1 MNLVLSVP
9 PYLVRL
15 SKDISEMTDTMKR
28 RSTSSPFHPAILL
41 LGKAAL
47 IAGLKRS
54 IYLLFFLTTLQAQ
67 INTAEIIGAVQD
79 ASGGILPGV
88 VVTAVHISSGFTVER
103 ITDQEGAFLLS
114 SLPVGE
120 QIITAEL
127 PGFKRLVREGISLAV
142 GQRIR
147 LDLVLQIGDITEVVT
162 VTSSAPLLQNTTAE
176 ISDVIENERVADLP
190 LNGRQFLQLALLS
203 EGVVKPPG
211 GTRGASLQQAGDLVN
226 VSGQR
231 AGHNIYLF
239 DGVKVTDELFNNLV
253 ISPSVDAIQEF
264 KIQKSLYSAEFG
276 GKASALINVVMKSG
290 TNDLHGNLY
299 AFHRNAAL
307 DARNFFDLPD
317 EPIPP
322 FVQNQFGGT
331 FGGPLTLPGVYD
343 GENRTFFFLNYEGQ
357 RIRQSITRTF
367 SVPTEAMRSGDFSGL
382 SEIYDPLTGDPLTKT
397 RQQFPGNQIPQNRL
411 DPVALAFLENI
422 PLPNLPGNVQ
432 NLVTSPSQK
441 TEMDQFNLRLDH
453 VASSR
458 DSLFGRL
465 SIFNVEAFQPFG
477 TTELSENLLPGFGR
491 TVTTK
496 ARNLG
501 VGYTHSF
508 NNNIVNELRFGWLKV
523 SGGQTG
529 ENQGFDFGSVSG
541 LEGVTSDP
549 RDTGYPLISFAGE
562 FSPMG
567 DPTSFIFRDNQSFE
581 IFENLLWSRGSHQLK
596 FGAYWFHLRFNP
608 SNPESARGAF
618 SFSPRFT
625 SSRPKLSDG
634 SAFADFLLGFPTSA
648 RGGTGRGEEDG
659 RTNWYHFYVQDDWQV
674 NRDLN
679 LNLGFRYE
687 VNQHMTDINNELSAI
702 DLSIPGGRFVIASD
716 DDGNISPNA
725 DPLLPFIPVPSVT
738 SAAAGWSR
746 SLLRPS
752 YKRFAPRLGLAWEL
766 PGASET
772 LLRAGFGIFL
782 NQWAYSVQ
790 TNLARNLP
798 FFLLKEFETATD
810 DLFPSFETE
819 TVLAEDPMGSVSG
832 SNADHDYRTEYTQ
845 TWGLGI
851 QHLLLNNTLF
861 ELSYMGSRTVG
872 ADNSTV
878 RNVPVPGPGPIDS
891 RRPVPVLS
899 GFRSIRW
906 DGWSTYHALTGK
918 LERRFSDG
926 LFFNLNYTFSK
937 TMDDASAPG
946 GTSFESNLPQNVL
959 DLPSEK
965 ALASFHHA
973 HRFTASY
980 TYQIP
985 VGTGQ
990 QFLSAPGWLSAI
1002 FSQWQMTGILTLQS
1016 GAPLTINTTSDP
1028 ANIGPGPAQRPNH
1041 LQNPNLPGGQR
1052 DPTRWFD
1059 TEAFALPA
1067 AHTYGTVGRNTV
1079 FAPGLKNFDFSLIR
1093 NIPLKEVSSLQFRAE
1108 FFNLFNTPNFDVPN
1122 RLAFTPNFGRVFSAG
1137 FSRQIQFGIKLSF

>member
-1 MNLVLSVP
+1 
-9 PYLVRL
+9 
-15 SKDISEMTDTMKR
+15 MTGTTKGDPID
-28 RSTSSPFHPAILL
+28 SAILL
-41 LGKAAL
+41 PDKAAL
-47 IAGLKRS
+47 SGGFKRS
-54 IYLLFFLTTLQAQ
+54 IPLLFLFLTTLQAQ
-67 INTAEIIGAVQD
+67 TNTAEIIGAVQD
-79 ASGGILPGV
+79 TSGAVLPGV
-88 VVTAVHISSGFTVER
+88 VVAAVHTSSGFRAER
-103 ITDQEGAFLLS
+103 ITDQEGAFLLPA
-114 SLPVGE
+114 LPVGE
-120 QIITAEL
+120 QVITAEL
-127 PGFKRLVREGISLAV
+127 PGFKRLVREGVSLAV

-147 LDLVLQIGDITEVVT
+147 LDLVLQVGDITENVT
-162 VTSSAPLLQNTTAE
+162 ITSSAPLLQNTTAE
-176 ISDVIENERVADLP
+176 ISDVIENERVANLP

-203 EGVVKPPG
+203 EGVVKPPR
-211 GTRGASLQQAGDLVN
+211 GTRGAALQQAGDLVN
-226 VSGQR
+226 VGGQR

-276 GKASALINVVMKSG
+276 GKASALINVIMKSG
-290 TNDLHGNLY
+290 TNDFHGNLY
-299 AFHRNAAL
+299 TFHRNAAL
-307 DARNFFDLPD
+307 DAKHFFDPPD
-317 EPIPP
+317 ESIPS

-331 FGGPLTLPGVYD
+331 FGGPFTIPGVYD

-367 SVPTEAMRSGDFSGL
+367 SVPTEAVRSGDFSGL
-382 SEIYDPLTGDPLTKT
+382 GTIYDPLTGDPQSGG
-397 RQQFPGNQIPQNRL
+397 RQPFPDNQIPQDRL
-411 DPVALAFLENI
+411 DPVAQAFFENV

-432 NLVTSPSQK
+432 NLVASPSQK
-441 TEMDQFNLRLDH
+441 TDMDQFNLRLDH
-453 VASSR
+453 VASSK
-458 DSLFGRL
+458 DNLFGRL
-465 SIFNVEAFQPFG
+465 SIFNVKAFQPFG
-477 TTELSENLLPGFGR
+477 TTELNEDLLPGFGR
-491 TVTTK
+491 TLTTK

-501 VGYTHSF
+501 VGHTHSF
-508 NNNIVNELRFGWLKV
+508 DTNVVNELRFGWLKV
-523 SGGQTG
+523 SGGETG
-529 ENQGFDFGSVSG
+529 ENQGFDFGTVSG

-549 RDTGYPLISFAGE
+549 RDSGYPLMSFAGE
-562 FSPMG
+562 FSTMG

-581 IFENLLWSRGSHQLK
+581 VFENVLWSRGRHQLK

-659 RTNWYHFYVQDDWQV
+659 RTNWYHFYVQDDWQA
-674 NRDLN
+674 NPDLT
-679 LNLGFRYE
+679 LNLGLRYE
-687 VNQHMTDINNELSAI
+687 ANQHMKDLNNELSAI
-702 DLSIPGGRFVIASD
+702 DLSVPGGRFVIASD
-716 DDGNISPNA
+716 KDGNISPNA
-725 DPLLPFIPVPSVT
+725 DSLLPFIPIPSVT

-798 FFLLKEFETATD
+798 FFLLKEIETAAD
-810 DLFPSFETE
+810 DLFPSFDTR
-819 TVLAEDPMGSVSG
+819 TILTEDPTGSVSG
-832 SNADHDYRTEYTQ
+832 SNVDHDYRTEYTQ
-845 TWGLGI
+845 TWSLGL
-851 QHLLLNNTLF
+851 QHLLLNTTLF

-937 TMDDASAPG
+937 VMDDASAPG

-965 ALASFHHA
+965 APASFHHA

-985 VGTGQ
+985 VGNGYR
-990 QFLSAPGWLSAI
+990 FLNSPGWASAI

-1016 GAPLTINTTSDP
+1016 GAPFTVNTTSDP

-1041 LQNPNLPGGQR
+1041 LQNPNLPGSQR
-1052 DPTRWFD
+1052 DPIRWFD
-1059 TEAFALPA
+1059 TEAFALPD
-1067 AHTYGTVGRNTV
+1067 AHTFGTVGRNTV
-1079 FAPGLKNFDFSLIR
+1079 FAPGLRNFDFSLIR
-1093 NIPLKEVSSLQFRAE
+1093 NIPLKDVSSLQFRAE

-1122 RLAFTPNFGRVFSAG
+1122 RFAFTPNFGRVFSAG
-1137 FSRQIQFGIKLSF
+1137 FSRQIQFGLKLTF